1 MKSKNTILLLALF
14 ISIAFASAQ
23 NSPITVTPTFP
34 SVNDQV
40 ELIFDATKGNAGLAG
55 YTGDVYAH
63 TGVLTDVSAGSSDWR
78 HVKTNWG
85 QNTPATKLERIGPN
99 LYKLLISPSIRTY
112 YNVPLNE
119 TIQKMAFV
127 FRSGVQV
134 NGNWL
139 EGKTEAGGDIFYDV
153 YPEGLFAKFI
163 TPDQYSV
170 LVTPGTEIEV
180 AAISNQA
187 DSLFL
192 YMNDLLIKSVAG
204 NTLNYTINAGTNGK
218 HYIKLRAKHL
228 MEMAVDSF
236 YFYVKQ
242 AVNIQAL
249 PQNIVDGINV
259 LDENT
264 IVLSL
269 YAPEKQDVFVL
280 GDFNNWEYDDAGY
293 MNRTPDGK
301 RYWKQ
306 LNNLEAGKEYIFQY
320 FVDGSIRIGDP
331 YAEKVSDPW
340 NDKFITESTYPG
352 ILTYPAGKAQGI
364 ATVLQTQQEEYN
376 WQVSNFEK
384 PAKTDLVIYELLVRD
399 FVAKHDYRTLIDTL
413 SYLKRLGINAIE
425 LMPVSEFEG
434 NSSWGYNPNYYF
446 APDKYYGHKNDLK
459 EFIDECHKAD
469 IAVIIDMV
477 LNHSFGT
484 SPMVMLYWDAAN
496 NRPAANNPWFNPIPK
511 HDYNVGFDFN
521 HDSPQTKA
529 LVDRVVK
536 FWLEEYRVDGYRFDL
551 SKGFTQKNTLGDV
564 GAWGK
569 YDASRIA
576 IWKNIANTI
585 WSVNPD
591 TYVILEH
598 FADNSEEK
606 ELANY
611 GMMLWASGTHDKY
624 KEAAMGY
631 NNGGKSDFSSASYKD
646 RGWNSPHLVAYMES
660 HDEER
665 MVYKNIKF
673 GNSTVPWYNLKD
685 STRAFERA
693 AQAASFFYTI
703 PGPKMLWQFEELGY
717 DYSIDFNGRTGE
729 KPIRWNYT
737 NDYRRESLYNITKA
751 LIDLKTG
758 YEVFGTNDFTL
769 SLNGAMKKIILKHS
783 SMDAVVVGNFDINP
797 GSMQPGFTQ
806 TGYWYEY
813 FTGDSIQVNALDVS
827 LNLKEGEYRIYTT
840 QKITTPQTGL
850 GITTPDHEKP
860 IINIPYPNPT
870 SGQVTIPIY
879 IEKETRVEIELL
891 DIAGR
896 SLGKV
901 YSGLLMRG
909 NNDVLLQAGEFKVKS
924 NRLYLLKITT
934 GSYVKTHKL
943 LLQ

>member
-1 MKSKNTILLLALF
+1 MNSKNIIFLF
-14 ISIAFASAQ
+14 TFLISFTLASAQ
-23 NSPITVTPTFP
+23 SSLITVTPAFP
-34 SVNDQV
+34 SENDQV
-40 ELIFDATKGNAGLAG
+40 ELIFNAAQGNGGLAG

-63 TGVLTDVSAGSSDWR
+63 TGVLTNLSNDPGNWR

-85 QNTPATKLERIGPN
+85 QNTPATKLERIGTD
-99 LYKLLISPSIRTY
+99 LYKLVINPSIREY
-112 YNVPLNE
+112 YNVPINE
-119 TIQKMAFV
+119 SIQKIAFV
-127 FRSGVQV
+127 FRSAAQV

-153 YPEGLFAKFI
+153 YAGGLFAKFI
-163 TPDQYSV
+163 TPGEYS
-170 LVTPGTEIEV
+170 LLTTPGAEIEV
-180 AAISNQA
+180 TAISNQA

-192 YMNDLLIKSVAG
+192 YMNNLLIKSVAG
-204 NTLNYTINAGTNGK
+204 NALNHTINAGSSGN
-218 HYIKLRAKHL
+218 HYIKLLAKHL
-228 MEMAVDSF
+228 METAADSF

-242 AVNIQAL
+242 AANIQER
-249 PQNIVDGINV
+249 PQGIVDGINV
-259 LDENT
+259 LDKNT

-269 YAPEKQDVFVL
+269 YAPMKQDVFVL
-280 GDFNNWEYDDAGY
+280 GDFNGWEYDDAGY
-293 MNRTPDGK
+293 MNKTPNGD

-320 FVDGSIRIGDP
+320 LVDGSIRIGDP

-340 NDKFITESTYPG
+340 NDKDITESTYPG

-376 WQVSNFEK
+376 WQVNNFEK

-425 LMPVSEFEG
+425 LMPVNEFEG

-459 EFIDECHKAD
+459 EFIDECHKAG

-496 NRPAANNPWFNPIPK
+496 NRPAANNPWFNPVAK

-521 HDSPQTKA
+521 HESAQTKA

-551 SKGFTQKNTLGDV
+551 SKGFTQKNTLGNVD
-564 GAWGK
+564 AWGK
-569 YDASRIA
+569 YDASRVA
-576 IWKNIANTI
+576 IWKNISDSI
-585 WSVNPD
+585 WSVDPY

-631 NNGGKSDFSSASYKD
+631 NSGSNSNFSSASYLD

-665 MVYKNIKF
+665 MLYKNIKY
-673 GNSTVPWYNLKD
+673 GNSAVPWYNLKD
-685 STRAFERA
+685 TTRAVERA
-693 AQAASFFYTI
+693 DQAACFFYTI
-703 PGPKMLWQFEELGY
+703 PGPKMLWQFGELGY
-717 DYSIDFNGRTGE
+717 DYPIDYNGRTGE
-729 KPIRWNYT
+729 KPIRWDYT
-737 NDYRRESLYNITKA
+737 NDYRRQSLYKITKA
-751 LIDLKTG
+751 LINLKTD
-758 YEVFGTNDFTL
+758 YEVFQTSDFTL
-769 SLNGAMKKIILKHS
+769 SLNGSLKKIILRHS

-797 GSMQPGFTQ
+797 GSLEPGFTN
-806 TGYWYEY
+806 TGLWYEF

-827 LNLKEGEYRIYTT
+827 LELKEGEYRIYTT
-840 QKITTPQTGL
+840 KRITSPQTGL
-850 GITTPDHEKP
+850 GITTPTGENSV
-860 IINIPYPNPT
+860 ISSPYPNPSAT
-870 SGQVTIPIY
+870 QVTIPIY
-879 IEKETRVEIELL
+879 MSMESQAEIELF
-891 DIAGR
+891 DITGR

-901 YSGLLMRG
+901 FSGKLERG
-909 NNDVLLQAGEFKVKS
+909 NNEVVFLPQNFIHRKNS
-924 NRLYLLKITT
+924 LYLLKITAGT
-934 GSYVKTHKL
+934 LVKTHRL